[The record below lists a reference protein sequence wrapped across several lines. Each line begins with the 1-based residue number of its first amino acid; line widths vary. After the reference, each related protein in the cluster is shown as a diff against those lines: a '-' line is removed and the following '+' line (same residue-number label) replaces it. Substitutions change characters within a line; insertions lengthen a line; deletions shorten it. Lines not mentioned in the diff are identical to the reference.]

1 MPFALEGKIFDGPLY
16 LGTDKLPA
24 SAGIALICTEAG
36 EGVKIM
42 SVLWGDNLESII
54 TENPKNDCWKKH
66 AYHGR
71 VDIYIYTKDSTAGE
85 RETYCKM
92 VLDKYRKWM
101 FCEDTP
107 KVEDDF

>member
-1 MPFALEGKIFDGPLY
+1 MPFALEGKIFDGPLH
-16 LGTDKLPA
+16 LGTDELPT

-42 SVLWGDNLESII
+42 SVLWGDNLESTI